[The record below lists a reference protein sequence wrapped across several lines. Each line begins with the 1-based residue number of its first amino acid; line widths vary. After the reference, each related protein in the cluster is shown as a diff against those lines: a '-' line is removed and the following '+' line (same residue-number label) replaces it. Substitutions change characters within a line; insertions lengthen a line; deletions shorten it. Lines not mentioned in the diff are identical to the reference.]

1 MRSQSEPTRS
11 KAQAARQRG
20 RWAVLRGTSGAQLV
34 ELALSTPLLLVFL
47 VGMSDFGSALDLKQK
62 LTNAAREGAR
72 IAASQSRA
80 DLTQS
85 TPPSVL
91 ALEAAVANYMANAHV
106 TTCVINTTPT
116 ATGNFTWAFSST
128 TTGCTA
134 NPIVIIARNVPV
146 TANGTTALCTQV
158 TVKYP
163 FAWSFGHVIGLV
175 APGARYPGTI
185 WLSTSAIMKNLT

>member
-20 RWAVLRGTSGAQLV
+20 RWGVLRGTSGAQLV
-34 ELALSTPLLLVFL
+34 ELALSAPLLVVFL
-47 VGMSDFGSALDLKQK
+47 VGLSNFGSALDLKQK

-85 TPPSVL
+85 TPSSVL
-91 ALEAAVANYMANAHV
+91 AVQAAVANYLTNAPV
-106 TTCVINTTPT
+106 TTCAISTTPT
-116 ATGNFTWAFSST
+116 AMGNFTWAFSST
-128 TTGCTA
+128 ATGCTA

-146 TANGTTALCTQV
+146 TANGTTNLCTQV
-158 TVKYP
+158 TVNYP
-163 FAWSFGHVIGLV
+163 FAWSFG
-175 APGARYPGTI
+175 RTI